1 MTMATT
7 TRWMRPEEAVRKIH
21 SGTRI
26 LIGSGCAEPQALV
39 RALCDQ
45 PTKPSDVEIVHL
57 LTVGIADYTRPEFS
71 SHFRHNAFFIG
82 SNVRDAIRDGR
93 ADYTPIFLSE
103 IPELLRSG
111 RCALDAA
118 LVMLSPPDENGW
130 CSMGIHVDIQRAA
143 IDAARVVIAEIN
155 PHMPRTGGD
164 SLVHLSQI
172 DICVESNAP
181 ILEHPPRREPSEIEM
196 RIGGHIAS
204 LVRNESCLQFGIGQI
219 PDATC
224 RYLTDKRR
232 LGIHTEMFS
241 DGLIELLESGA
252 VDNSR
257 KRLNRGKTVVSFVMG
272 SRKLYDY
279 VDRNPE
285 IEFYG
290 SDYVNRPSNIAQND
304 RVVAINSA
312 LQVDLTG
319 QICSDSIGYR
329 FYSGIGGQVDFI
341 RGAAQSLNGRPII
354 ALPSTAKDD
363 SISRIVPHLDEG
375 AGVVTSRGDA
385 HYVVTEWG
393 ITYLHGTSIRKRAL
407 QLVEI
412 AHPDFRADLL
422 DVIRSKYYMD
432 LSDSAWAQVN
442 NRYPDELRFTIQVDQ
457 KKLNVRP
464 LRTSDERALQEFFYS
479 HGPDTIYHRYFYM
492 KKKLG
497 HAEASMLC
505 SLDYNRR
512 MALGAFEA
520 DAARPILHA
529 VARYELNPRSNYAEP
544 AIVVRESWQQ
554 QGVASQLLDRLRE
567 IAAERG
573 ILGFRSQ
580 VLPSNTAILNYHRN
594 RDHQVEWDEEN
605 QVFKVEDQF

>member
-1 MTMATT
+1 MRTM
-7 TRWMRPEEAVRKIH
+7 TRWMRAQEAVRRIQ
-21 SGTRI
+21 SGTRV
-26 LIGSGCAEPQALV
+26 LVGSGCAEPQALV
-39 RALCDQ
+39 NAMCEQ
-45 PTKPSDVEIVHL
+45 ASKPSDVEIVHL
-57 LTVGIADYTRPEFS
+57 LTGGIADYTREEFLG
-71 SHFRHNAFFIG
+71 HFRHNAFFIG
-82 SNVRDAIRDGR
+82 PNVREAIRDGR
-93 ADYTPIFLSE
+93 ADYTPVFLSE

-111 RCALDAA
+111 RCALDVA
-118 LVMLSPPDENGW
+118 LLMLSPPDADGW

-143 IDAARVVIAEIN
+143 VESARLVIAEIN
-155 PHMPRTGGD
+155 PNMPRTSGD
-164 SLVHLSQI
+164 SLVHINDI
-172 DICVESNAP
+172 DICVECDDP
-181 ILEHPPRREPSEIEM
+181 ILEHLPKREPSEVEM

-204 LVRNESCLQFGIGQI
+204 LVRDESCLQFGIGLI
-219 PDATC
+219 PDAVC
-224 RYLTDKRR
+224 RYLTDKKH

-241 DGLIELLESGA
+241 DGVMHLIESGA

-257 KRLNRGKTVVSFVMG
+257 KRLNRGKTVTSFVMG
-272 SRKLYDY
+272 SRELYDY
-279 VDRNPE
+279 LDGNPDV
-285 IEFYG
+285 EFYG

-354 ALPSTAKDD
+354 ALPSTAKDGT
-363 SISRIVPHLDEG
+363 ISRIVRHLDEG

-393 ITYLHGTSIRKRAL
+393 IAYLHGTNIRQRAL
-407 QLVEI
+407 QLIEV
-412 AHPDFRADLL
+412 AHPDFRGDLL
-422 DVIRSKYYMD
+422 DFVRSKYYMD
-432 LSDSAWAQVN
+432 ISDAAWAQVN
-442 NRYPDELRFTIQVDQ
+442 NRYPEELRFDLTVDGRT
-457 KKLNVRP
+457 LHVRP

-505 SLDYNRR
+505 SLDYHRR
-512 MALGAFEA
+512 MALGAFET
-520 DAARPILHA
+520 DSARPILHA

-544 AIVVRESWQQ
+544 AVVVREEWQK
-554 QGVASQLLDRLRE
+554 QGVASMLLERLRE

-573 ILGFRSQ
+573 VLGFRSQ

-594 RDHQVEWDEEN
+594 RNHDVRWDDEN
-605 QVFKVEDQF
+605 QVFRVEDRF